1 MYFVGDIMYFMGCL
15 LFFVYG
21 LMYFM
26 GCSLVFIVLI
36 QKTAVVGTTT
46 AESLFLLL
54 LWSYETPM
62 TGLKN

>member
-1 MYFVGDIMYFMGCL
+1 MYFVGRL
-15 LFFVYG
+15 LSFVYG

-26 GCSLVFIVLI
+26 GCNLVFIVPI

-54 LWSYETPM
+54 FWSYEIE
-62 TGLKN
+62 L